1 MIALDRTRLTGRLF
15 LYLHGAGA
23 GHAGAVR
30 TGIRGP
36 RL

>member
-15 LYLHGAGA
+15 FLPCHPPALAPAG
-23 GHAGAVR
+23 
-30 TGIRGP
+30 